1 MMRRILRA
9 TCFLPAVLLAIGAA
23 GQSPT
28 DRKSE
33 FAAHMQ
39 KAAAYLQQRKPEQAI
54 PELEAAV
61 AIDPANVDAQG
72 NLGVLLYF
80 EGKPAESIPHLR
92 AAVEGNSELAKIQGL
107 LGLAEIRTLDF
118 ADGRRDLEAAFPHIP
133 DAKFQVQ
140 VGLELVSLD
149 TQSGELEKA
158 TPILAELRKAA
169 PENPEVLY
177 AAYRTYTDLA
187 GESMLSIAI
196 HAPDSA
202 QMHQM
207 LAHEATREGKTNDA
221 IQEYRKAIALNP
233 NLPGVHFELAE
244 LLRTSQDVE
253 VKKQAAAE
261 YARAYKQDPN
271 NAQLLCRLAEFDSAK
286 GNFAEAQKKY
296 ESAVK
301 LAPGDAD
308 AKLGLAKTMMDLNKP
323 DQALPLLQ
331 EAVQEEPSNAVA
343 HYRLGTLYRREGK
356 MDEARQEIAIYKKL
370 KDLKDKLRAEYK
382 DLLIVPDEI
391 RADEPNE
398 R

>member
-1 MMRRILRA
+1 MRRILRA
-9 TCFLPAVLLAIGAA
+9 SCFLPALLVAMGAA
-23 GQSPT
+23 GQAPA
-28 DRKSE
+28 DKQSE

-92 AAVEGNSELAKIQGL
+92 AAVEGNADLAKLQGL
-107 LGLAEIRTLDF
+107 LGLAEVRTLDF
-118 ADGRRDLEAAFPHIP
+118 ADGRRDLEAAFPRIT

-149 TQSGELEKA
+149 TESGELEKA
-158 TPILAELRKAA
+158 TAILAELRRVA

-233 NLPGVHFELAE
+233 DLPGVHFELAE
-244 LLRTSQDVE
+244 LLHTSQNVE

-261 YARAYKQDPN
+261 YEIAYKQDPN
-271 NAQLLCRLAEFDSAK
+271 NALLLCRLGEMDSAK
-286 GNFAEAQKKY
+286 GDFTKARDLY
-296 ESAVK
+296 ERAVK
-301 LAPGDAD
+301 LAPGNAD
-308 AKLGLAKTMMDLNKP
+308 AKLGLAKTLMDLGKN
-323 DQALPLLQ
+323 DEVLPLLQ
-331 EAVQEEPSNAVA
+331 AAVQEEPSNAVA
-343 HYRLGTLYRREGK
+343 HYRLGTLYRRQGK
-356 MDEARQEIAIYKKL
+356 MDEARQEIALYKKL

-382 DLLIVPDEI
+382 DLLIAPDEI

-398 R
+398 K

>member
-1 MMRRILRA
+1 MRRILRA
-9 TCFLPAVLLAIGAA
+9 ICVLPVLLPALGAT
-23 GQSPT
+23 GQTPP
-28 DRKSE
+28 DKKSE

-39 KAAAYLQQRKPEQAI
+39 KAAAYLQQRQPAQAI

-80 EGKPAESIPHLR
+80 EGKEAESIPHLR
-92 AAVEGNSELAKIQGL
+92 AAVEGNADLAKIQGL
-107 LGLAEIRTLDF
+107 LGMAEIRTLDW
-118 ADGRRDLEAAFPHIP
+118 ADGRRDLEAAFPRIA
-133 DAKFQVQ
+133 DTKFQVQ

-158 TPILAELRKAA
+158 TPILAELRKVA
-169 PENPEVLY
+169 PEDPEVLY

-196 HAPDSA
+196 HAPNSA

-207 LAHEATREGKTNDA
+207 LAHEATREGKTNEA
-221 IQEYRKAIALNP
+221 IEEYRKAIALNT

-244 LLRTSQDVE
+244 LLHTSQNVE

-261 YARAYKQDPN
+261 YALAYKQDPN
-271 NAQLLCRLAEFDSAK
+271 NAQLLCRMAEMDDAK
-286 GNFAEAQKKY
+286 GSFAEARALY
-296 ESAVK
+296 ERAVK
-301 LAPGDAD
+301 LAPGSAD
-308 AKLGLAKTMMDLNKP
+308 AKLGLAKTLTDMGKNDEV
-323 DQALPLLQ
+323 QPLLE

-343 HYRLGTLYRREGK
+343 HYRLGTLYRRQGK
-356 MDEARQEIAIYKKL
+356 MDEARREIEIYKKL

-382 DLLIVPDEI
+382 DLLIAPDEI
-391 RADEPNE
+391 RADEPHE
-398 R
+398 K